1 MGLSESKEPFEAEGR
16 PQTPE
21 MRKEIG
27 ICPMWDPRSPSI
39 DFERTPPVFDR
50 TKNVGE
56 YADSVAV
63 DPRSPSAEIT
73 RTPVDVECE
82 KSARDNGIL
91 YSELRAQLERL
102 HLYDGDGEVPNTT
115 PNTDILGNNSEVYY
129 ILILKPNLH
138 FTSVL
143 GNFTVY
149 RTVVSTLGITK
160 YIRHQNIL

>member
-16 PQTPE
+16 PQTRE

-56 YADSVAV
+56 YVDSVAV

-73 RTPVDVECE
+73 RTPVDAECE

-115 PNTDILGNNSEVYY
+115 PNTDILGNDSEVYY

-143 GNFTVY
+143 VLLTTFTLLISQIQ
-149 RTVVSTLGITK
+149 RIKVV
-160 YIRHQNIL
+160 NISK